1 MQPLPYPPIRFGRE
15 PGSAFTLGV
24 KDLMDLLVFDLDGT
38 LVDSTLDLANAVNAT
53 RVYMGLEPLP
63 VPTVASYVG
72 NGAPVL
78 IRKAIG
84 PEADEETVDTALT
97 YFLSWY
103 RDHILD
109 NTLPYAGVIDGLE
122 RAQRAGHKMAVLTN
136 KPERFSKALLAGLGM
151 HKYFFRI
158 YGGNSFPEKK
168 PNPFGLRKLMEE
180 AAVPPENTWM
190 IGDSSVDVLTA
201 RNAGV
206 RCIGVTYG
214 IQPESLETYPPDVL
228 LDSLTELLHALH

>member
-1 MQPLPYPPIRFGRE
+1 
-15 PGSAFTLGV
+15 
-24 KDLMDLLVFDLDGT
+24 MDLLVFDLDGT

-53 RVYMGLEPLP
+53 RVHLGMEPLP

-84 PEADEETVDTALT
+84 PDADAETLDMALT

-109 NTLPYAGVIDGLE
+109 NTLPYEGVLDGLE
-122 RAQRAGHKMAVLTN
+122 QARLAGHKMAVLTN
-136 KPERFSKALLAGLGM
+136 KPERFSRTLLAGLGM
-151 HKYFFRI
+151 DRYFFRI
-158 YGGNSFPEKK
+158 YGGNTFPEKK
-168 PNPFGLRKLMEE
+168 PNPFGLHKLMEE
-180 AAVPPENTWM
+180 ASIPPENTWM
-190 IGDSSVDVLTA
+190 IGDSSVDILTA

-206 RCIGVTYG
+206 RCVGVTYG
-214 IQPESLETYPPDVL
+214 IQPESLEANPPDVL
-228 LDSLTELLHALH
+228 LDSLDGFLPALE

>member
-1 MQPLPYPPIRFGRE
+1 MPRGSNSE
-15 PGSAFTLGV
+15 PGSPFTLEA

-53 RVYMGLEPLP
+53 RVHLGMEPLP

-84 PEADEETVDTALT
+84 PEADEETLDMALT

-122 RAQRAGHKMAVLTN
+122 QARRAGHKMAVLTN

-151 HKYFFRI
+151 DRYFFRV

-168 PNPFGLRKLMEE
+168 PNPFGLHKLMEE

-190 IGDSSVDVLTA
+190 IGDSSVDILTA

-206 RCIGVTYG
+206 RCVGVTYG
-214 IQPESLETYPPDVL
+214 IQPDSLETYPPDVL
-228 LDSLTELLHALH
+228 LDSLSELLPALK